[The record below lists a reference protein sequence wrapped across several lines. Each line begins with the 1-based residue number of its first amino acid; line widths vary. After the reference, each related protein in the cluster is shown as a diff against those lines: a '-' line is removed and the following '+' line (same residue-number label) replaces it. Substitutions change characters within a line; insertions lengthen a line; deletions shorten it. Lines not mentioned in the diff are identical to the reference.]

1 MQNEQDKRLY
11 ETLTRTSK
19 LLQKLQPVEGE
30 EYTLESIL
38 AEYGSGAAEPVQIK
52 TETAPTEKIKQ
63 TEPSQSAKETEK
75 KASTGDEDMLRR
87 SRISIVEVPLT
98 KETAVAE
105 KTASD
110 AQDDT
115 PPDRVRIR
123 DVMRDT
129 VDQALSENED
139 GILLPRVPLKE
150 RLQGM
155 MPHRRVKK
163 RVPQDTEQLWEEPTV
178 SKEKHLEPEPDSD
191 SIARFE
197 RRRSRHLR
205 RALVIAAVP
214 TLVLLVLS
222 ILELLEMLPSVW
234 WSDRSLHCSVLGG
247 ALLLTA
253 LLCMDVWRTAVEQL
267 KKRRASCELA
277 AAVITAVTLANC
289 AVSALTDDWGNVPFA
304 VCAAVTDWLCQW
316 GLYQRANARREAFH
330 LANMGGKPPYIASVI
345 PAGACRQKGKLTG
358 FYHLSDQED
367 PAAAWQNYTVPFLL
381 AAATVL
387 AAVVAI
393 SGDCM
398 ERFLWIWSAMLCA
411 AVPLALP
418 IQATLVQFR
427 LQHRLSRSGSAIAGY
442 AGAKELNRCRR
453 LVLTEKDIFPP
464 GTVEFNG
471 YKVFGE
477 ERRKMLSYAA
487 TMTKAAHSQLYELFE
502 QQLTAEGGFRA
513 RVEDLQFHEE
523 GGISGTIHGETVMMG
538 SIYFMRKKH
547 IALPYDLKLQTG
559 VFLAVDGVLGAIF
572 VIKYQPSRNVE
583 WALRA
588 LKRAHMPPVLAVRSG
603 NVTPGLL
610 KRKFGVDCKPIYP
623 DVSTRLALSDTI
635 EQTGEEPYAL
645 IYREGLM
652 PLAETVIGVKR
663 MVKAVRTSM
672 ILSYLGSIVGIL
684 LTYYLTSVASYGT
697 LTPLYMLA
705 YGVLWLLPTLLLSG
719 TVKHF

>member
-11 ETLTRTSK
+11 ETLTRTGR
-19 LLQKLQPVEGE
+19 LLQKMQPVEGE

-38 AEYGSGAAEPVQIK
+38 AEYGSGAAEPVQIE
-52 TETAPTEKIKQ
+52 TEIVPAEDVKQPEPPQTAE
-63 TEPSQSAKETEK
+63 ETEK
-75 KASTGDEDMLRR
+75 KEPEAEAETPRKP
-87 SRISIVEVPLT
+87 RISIVEVSLKNEAAAAEEP
-98 KETAVAE
+98 ETE
-105 KTASD
+105 

-129 VDQALSENED
+129 VEQALSENED

-150 RLQGM
+150 RLQSM
-155 MPHRRVKK
+155 MPHHREKK
-163 RVPQDTEQLWEEPTV
+163 RVPQDTEQLWEEPAV
-178 SKEKHLEPEPDSD
+178 PKEEHLEPEPDSD

-197 RRRSRHLR
+197 RRHSKHLR
-205 RALVIAAVP
+205 RMLVMAAVP

-222 ILELLEMLPSVW
+222 VLELLELLPSVW
-234 WSDRSLHCSVLGG
+234 WSDRTLRCGVLGG

-253 LLCMDVWRTAVEQL
+253 LLCMDVWRAAVERL
-267 KKRRASCELA
+267 KKRKAGCELA

-316 GLYQRANARREAFH
+316 GLYQRANARREAFY

-358 FYHLSDQED
+358 FYRLSDRED
-367 PAAAWQNYTVPFLL
+367 PAEAWQTYTVPFLL

-387 AAVVAI
+387 AAVVVI

-398 ERFLWIWSAMLCA
+398 ERFLWTWSAMLCA

-418 IQATLVQFR
+418 IQATLVQSR
-427 LQHRLSRSGSAIAGY
+427 LQHRLSRSGSAVAGY
-442 AGAKELNRCRR
+442 AGAKALNRCRR

-502 QQLTAEGGFRA
+502 QQLTAEGGLRA
-513 RVEDLQFHEE
+513 RVEGLQFHEE
-523 GGISGTIHGETVMMG
+523 GGISGTIRGETVMMG
-538 SIYFMRKKH
+538 SIYFMRKQH

-635 EQTGEEPYAL
+635 EQTGEEPCAL

-663 MVKAVRTSM
+663 MVKAIRTSM
-672 ILSYLGSIVGIL
+672 ALSYLGSIVGIL

-697 LTPLYMLA
+697 LTPHYMLA